1 MNGLLFFLSVLLLK
15 NNFKCF
21 RSFFLKLV
29 YREIEYFVDSLG
41 FVTIDTVLFA
51 YLFKTSVCTV
61 CCVCQVLK
69 A

>member
-15 NNFKCF
+15 NNFKYF

-29 YREIEYFVDSLG
+29 YREIEYFVDS
-41 FVTIDTVLFA
+41 IDTVLFA